1 MKKHKKNK
9 ASGITLIALVV
20 TIIVLLLLAGISI
33 QMLTGDNGILQRA
46 GDAKTMTDEA
56 QIKERIQLAY
66 HSALTKDIT
75 EKNDKLT
82 MQTLQEE
89 LEKEFTG
96 KTVTITENSDKKEW
110 IIAVENVELSVKAGK
125 KVATLPTGA
134 GTKPYLPNAEVFSQV
149 DGTDLTNGLVI
160 TDQKD
165 EQGKSIGNE
174 YVWVEVPNANL
185 GDETPTF
192 GPNYSAQGLTVSEI
206 TDETIDANKGK
217 IEAAL
222 WAYTNSLI
230 TRLTTINTNIDDK
243 ASKTTTMGWKD
254 EFYEGCGVADSTT
267 YNNMYKAMLKSVY
280 NHGGFWVGRYEA
292 GITEART
299 AESGDID
306 ASLKP
311 LSKQNVYP
319 INFVTC
325 SQAQILSSR
334 INNINSE
341 YNSSLMFGVQWDMV
355 LKYLEN
361 KATWN
366 QENTA
371 SYYLTSDSS
380 SWGEYSGTNLTT
392 TIANAKERT
401 FITNSW
407 KNVENN
413 TRSSYGG
420 PVLSSTGSL
429 VGTDKMNIFDL
440 AGNLYEWTLEHATS
454 DRERICSDRGG
465 GFVNNGIDTPA
476 SWRYCHS
483 VDCPNVV
490 LRFSCLTL
498 LKYRPET

>member
-1 MKKHKKNK
+1 MLKHKTNTK
-9 ASGITLIALVV
+9 SGITLIALVV

-33 QMLTGDNGILQRA
+33 QMLTGDNGILTRA
-46 GDAKTMTDEA
+46 GQAKTMTDEA

-75 EKNDKLT
+75 GKKGQLT

-96 KTVTITENSDKKEW
+96 KTVTITESTDKKEW
-110 IIAVENVELSVKAGK
+110 IIAVDNVELSVKAGK

-134 GTKPYLPNAEVFSQV
+134 GTKPYLPNEEVFSQV
-149 DGTDLTNGLVI
+149 DGTNLTNGLVI

-165 EQGKSIGNE
+165 EQGNSIGNE

-185 GDETPTF
+185 GGEAPTF
-192 GPNYSAQGLTVSEI
+192 GPNYVAQGLTATEI

-230 TRLTTINTNIDDK
+230 TRSTTANTNPD
-243 ASKTTTMGWKD
+243 ATARKTTTCGWKD
-254 EFYEGCGVADSTT
+254 EFYTGCGVADSTT

-280 NHGGFWVGRYEA
+280 NHGGFWIGRYEA

-299 AESGDID
+299 ASGDID

-319 INFVTC
+319 LNYVTC
-325 SQAQILSSR
+325 SQAQTLASR

-361 KATWN
+361 KATWSG
-366 QENTA
+366 NTA

-380 SWGEYSGTNLTT
+380 SWGVYLGTSLTT
-392 TIANAKERT
+392 TIANAKEFT
-401 FITNSW
+401 LMTNSW
-407 KNVENN
+407 KNVVNN

-429 VGTDKMNIFDL
+429 VGTDKRNIFDL
-440 AGNLYEWTLEHATS
+440 AGNELEWTLEHVTS
-454 DRERICSDRGG
+454 DPNRPCSIRGG
-465 GFVNNGIDTPA
+465 VFGATGSSNPA
-476 SWRYCHS
+476 SFRFSYNTTVS
-483 VDCPNVV
+483 SGDF
-490 LRFSCLTL
+490 RFSCLTL
-498 LKYRPET
+498 LKRRPEA

>member
-1 MKKHKKNK
+1 
-9 ASGITLIALVV
+9 
-20 TIIVLLLLAGISI
+20 
-33 QMLTGDNGILQRA
+33 MLTGDNGVLTRA

-96 KTVTITENSDKKEW
+96 KTVTITESLDKKEW
-110 IIAVENVELSVKAGK
+110 IIAVEHIELSVKAGK

-185 GDETPTF
+185 GGGTPTF

-217 IEAAL
+217 IEEAL

-230 TRLTTINTNIDDK
+230 TRSTTVNTNPDDT
-243 ASKTTTMGWKD
+243 ARKTTTMGWKD

-292 GITEART
+292 GITEARR
-299 AESGDID
+299 ESGDID

-325 SQAQILSSR
+325 SQAQILASR
-334 INNINSE
+334 INNIDSE

-361 KATWN
+361 KAIWN
-366 QENTA
+366 QENAA

-380 SWGEYSGTNLTT
+380 SWGVYFGTSLTT
-392 TIANAKERT
+392 TIEDAKEWATRWT
-401 FITNSW
+401 IW
-407 KNVENN
+407 RNVVDNK
-413 TRSSYGG
+413 RLSDYGS
-420 PVLSSTGSL
+420 VLSSTGSL
-429 VGTDKMNIFDL
+429 LGTDKMNIFDL
-440 AGNLYEWTLEHATS
+440 AGNEYEWTLEHATS
-454 DRERICSDRGG
+454 DSFFTCVNRGG
-465 GFVNNGIDTPA
+465 HFNN
-476 SWRYCHS
+476 
-483 VDCPNVV
+483 
-490 LRFSCLTL
+490 
-498 LKYRPET
+498 YRI